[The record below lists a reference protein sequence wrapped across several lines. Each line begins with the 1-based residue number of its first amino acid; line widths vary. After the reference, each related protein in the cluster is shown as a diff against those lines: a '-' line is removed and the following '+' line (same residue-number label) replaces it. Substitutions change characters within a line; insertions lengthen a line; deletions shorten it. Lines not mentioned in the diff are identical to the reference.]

1 VFCLFAAAVSTYAF
15 AKQPALNI
23 IFWKYIQPCMAVGA
37 EKSREKAAV
46 LFIFLIDANQNQ
58 YYTGKA
64 QVFFLAQ
71 AGYNLLT
78 GP

>member
-1 VFCLFAAAVSTYAF
+1 
-15 AKQPALNI
+15 
-23 IFWKYIQPCMAVGA
+23 MAVGA